1 MLRDERILPESGK
14 AEDHC
19 TNVVV
24 EGFVD
29 PWKTKAKSQEM
40 QSKKIETQFLNE
52 KKDTYLQLSD
62 EFAKYAV

>member
-1 MLRDERILPESGK
+1 MPADERILLESGK
-14 AEDHC
+14 PEEHC
-19 TNVVV
+19 TDFVV

-29 PWKTKAKSQEM
+29 QWKPKTRSQET